1 MANWFKSILGW
12 FKQPVASASTPQTD
26 ATQPSPSA
34 SPAHAN
40 LSDKKSKRPLTFEPS
55 TTPKPEP
62 ERAEPSTVTRY
73 QESSALTSLP
83 APPFSSP
90 QSVADLT
97 IGFDLGTSCS
107 KVAVGDSILGSQH
120 GVPFNTRAHGVAKYL
135 FPTRFYEGADGI
147 SLSSGQQAKFVSNL
161 KLRLTEAV
169 ENHGDT
175 SGSETDL
182 AIYVALVLKHTLA
195 WYEQHRAGDHRARA
209 RCWWLSF
216 GFPAKRVDNNPRLH
230 KTYQR
235 FAGAAIQ
242 AVNSGEHITREL
254 IQHCLGGTPL
264 DGDSKQVLSL
274 DRVSFYPEIAAQLA
288 GYVYSRYRTTGPLM
302 LIDVG
307 AGTLD
312 ISTLILHQNA
322 HEEVCSFHFCEVAQ
336 LGAFRLY
343 EQIHHAL
350 ATVSPA
356 AVDTL
361 VSIGSDQDWHV
372 PESAGEYLRA
382 ISVVTNPMKAAFHS
396 TRETFALKCLEKALS
411 NFSAF
416 KQFLD
421 QPFRD
426 ADQRPQAFRQNV
438 NIILSGGG
446 SRAIFYRKLFP
457 ERLEETVVN
466 SGLTTWKLD
475 PGRRKIDGQGFHPRH
490 LMKPDKF
497 IVSGVESDDFDRLS
511 VAHGLSLS
519 SETLLQI
526 TAKEMSD
533 RQWNGR

>member
-1 MANWFKSILGW
+1 MANWLKGIFGW
-12 FKQPVASASTPQTD
+12 FKKPDSLPRTD
-26 ATQPSPSA
+26 APHPAPSA
-34 SPAHAN
+34 PTAHAN
-40 LSDKKSKRPLTFEPS
+40 LSDKKTTKPSKSELS
-55 TTPKPEP
+55 ATPKPEP
-62 ERAEPSTVTRY
+62 EQAEHSTVTHF
-73 QESSALTSLP
+73 QESSALT
-83 APPFSSP
+83 PPPPPLFSSP

-120 GVPFNTRAHGVAKYL
+120 GVPFNMRAHGVAKYL

-147 SLSSGQQAKFVSNL
+147 SLSSGPKAILASNL
-161 KLRLTEAV
+161 KLRLIEAV
-169 ENHGDT
+169 EKQSDT
-175 SGSETDL
+175 SGPETDL
-182 AIYVALVLKHTLA
+182 AIYVALVLKHTFA

-230 KTYQR
+230 KAYQR
-235 FAGAAIQ
+235 FVGAAMQ
-242 AVNSGEHITREL
+242 AVNLGEHITRGL
-254 IQHCLGGTPL
+254 VQRCFGRTPL
-264 DGDSKQVLSL
+264 DEDSGRVLSL
-274 DRVSFYPEIAAQLA
+274 DRVNFYPEIAAQLA
-288 GYVYSRYRTTGPLM
+288 GYVYSRYRITGPLM

-350 ATVSPA
+350 AAVSPA

-361 VSIGSDQDWHV
+361 VSIGSDQDWRV

-382 ISVVTNPMKAAFHS
+382 VSVVTNPMKAAFHS
-396 TRETFALKCLEKALS
+396 AREVFALKCLEKTLS

-426 ADQRPQAFRQNV
+426 ADQRPRAFRQNV

-457 ERLEETVVN
+457 ERLEETVVK
-466 SGLTTWKLD
+466 SGLTSWKLD
-475 PGRRKIDGQGFHPRH
+475 PGRRKIDGQGFYSRH

-497 IVSGVESDDFDRLS
+497 IVSGVEPDDFDRLS

-519 SETLLQI
+519 SESLLQI
-526 TAKEMSD
+526 TSKEMSD

>member
-1 MANWFKSILGW
+1 MLGW
-12 FKQPVASASTPQTD
+12 FKTPV
-26 ATQPSPSA
+26 SPGSLPRPDVP
-34 SPAHAN
+34 PAEFYPP
-40 LSDKKSKRPLTFEPS
+40 DKKSVALRISEP
-55 TTPKPEP
+55 TPETAP
-62 ERAEPSTVTRY
+62 EREEPYTVTRY
-73 QESSALTSLP
+73 QDSPALS
-83 APPFSSP
+83 PPSVPPISSP

-107 KVAVGDSILGSQH
+107 KVAVGDSMLGNQH
-120 GVPFNTRAHGVAKYL
+120 GVPFNALAPGVAKYL
-135 FPTRFYEGADGI
+135 FPTRIFEGADGI
-147 SLSSGQQAKFVSNL
+147 SLSFASQATLLSNL
-161 KLRLTEAV
+161 KLRLIEAV
-169 ENHGDT
+169 EKQSDT
-175 SGSETDL
+175 SGAETDL
-182 AIYVALVLKHTLA
+182 AIYVALVLKHTFA
-195 WYEQHRAGDHRARA
+195 WYDQHRSGDHRSRA

-230 KTYQR
+230 KAYQR

-242 AVNSGEHITREL
+242 AVNSSQQITREL
-254 IQHCLGGTPL
+254 VQRCLRGVPL
-264 DGDSKQVLSL
+264 ERDSNQVLSL

-288 GYVYSRYRTTGPLM
+288 GYVFSRYRTTGPLM

-312 ISTLILHQNA
+312 ISTLILHQNT

-350 ATVSPA
+350 ATVSPNA
-356 AVDTL
+356 MDTL

-372 PESAGEYLRA
+372 PESAREYLRDT
-382 ISVVTNPMKAAFHS
+382 SVVTNPMKIAFHS
-396 TRETFALKCLEKALS
+396 AREAFALECLEKALS

-416 KQFLD
+416 KQYLD
-421 QPFRD
+421 KPFVD
-426 ADQRPQAFRQNV
+426 EGKRPRAFRQNV

-446 SRAIFYRKLFP
+446 SRAMFYRTLFP
-457 ERLEETVVN
+457 DRLEETVVK
-466 SGLTTWKLD
+466 SGLTAWTLE
-475 PGRRKIDGQGFHPRH
+475 PERRKIDGQGFHPRH

-497 IVSGVESDDFDRLS
+497 VVNGVESEDFDRLS

-533 RQWNGR
+533 RQWNANKSNGGQARRNEK

>member
-1 MANWFKSILGW
+1 MANWLKGIFRW
-12 FKQPVASASTPQTD
+12 FKKPDSLPRTD
-26 ATQPSPSA
+26 APHPA
-34 SPAHAN
+34 PPAPPAHAN
-40 LSDKKSKRPLTFEPS
+40 LSDKKSTNPFTSEPPA
-55 TTPKPEP
+55 TPKPEP
-62 ERAEPSTVTRY
+62 ERAEHSTVTRF
-73 QESSALTSLP
+73 QESSAL
-83 APPFSSP
+83 PPPPPPLFSST

-107 KVAVGDSILGSQH
+107 KVAVGDSMLGSQH
-120 GVPFNTRAHGVAKYL
+120 GVPFNTRAHGVEKYL

-147 SLSSGQQAKFVSNL
+147 SLSFGPNATLASNL
-161 KLRLTEAV
+161 KLRLIEAV
-169 ENHGDT
+169 ENQGDT
-175 SGSETDL
+175 SGPETDL

-216 GFPAKRVDNNPRLH
+216 GFPAKRVDNNPRLQ
-230 KTYQR
+230 KAYQR
-235 FAGAAIQ
+235 FVGAAIQ
-242 AVNSGEHITREL
+242 AVNLGEHVTREL
-254 IQHCLGGTPL
+254 IQRCLARTPL
-264 DGDSKQVLSL
+264 PGDSGQVLSL

-350 ATVSPA
+350 AAVSPD

-372 PESAGEYLRA
+372 PESPNEYVRA
-382 ISVVTNPMKAAFHS
+382 IAVVTNPMKAAFHS
-396 TRETFALKCLEKALS
+396 TREIFALKCLEKALS

-426 ADQRPQAFRQNV
+426 ADQRPRAFRQNV

>member
-1 MANWFKSILGW
+1 MLG
-12 FKQPVASASTPQTD
+12 
-26 ATQPSPSA
+26 
-34 SPAHAN
+34 N
-40 LSDKKSKRPLTFEPS
+40 
-55 TTPKPEP
+55 
-62 ERAEPSTVTRY
+62 
-73 QESSALTSLP
+73 
-83 APPFSSP
+83 
-90 QSVADLT
+90 
-97 IGFDLGTSCS
+97 
-107 KVAVGDSILGSQH
+107 QH
-120 GVPFNTRAHGVAKYL
+120 GVPFNSRAQGVVRYL
-135 FPTRFYEGADGI
+135 FPTRFYENLDGI
-147 SLSSGQQAKFVSNL
+147 SLSSGSQATLLSNL
-161 KLRLTEAV
+161 KLRLIEAV
-169 ENHGDT
+169 ENETDT

-216 GFPAKRVDNNPRLH
+216 GFPAKRVDKNSRLH
-230 KTYQR
+230 KSYRR
-235 FAGAAIQ
+235 FAGAAVR
-242 AVNSGEHITREL
+242 AVNSGEPITREL
-254 IQHCLGGTPL
+254 VQCSLGATSIEGEGKL
-264 DGDSKQVLSL
+264 VLSS

-312 ISTLILHQNA
+312 ISTLILHQNE

-343 EQIHHAL
+343 ENIHHAL
-350 ATVSPA
+350 AAVSPD
-356 AVDTL
+356 AVNTL

-372 PESAGEYLRA
+372 PESASEYVRA
-382 ISVVTNPMKAAFHS
+382 VSAVSNPIKTAFHS
-396 TRETFALKCLEKALS
+396 TRETFALKCLEKTLT

-416 KQFLD
+416 KQYLD
-421 QPFRD
+421 KPFID
-426 ADQRPQAFRQNV
+426 EGKRPRAFRQNV

-446 SRAIFYRKLFP
+446 SRALFYRKLFP
-457 ERLEETVVN
+457 ERLEETVIK
-466 SGLTTWKLD
+466 SGLTSWKVE
-475 PGRRKIDGQGFHPRH
+475 PERRKIDGQGFRPRH
-490 LMKPDKF
+490 LMKPEKF
-497 IVSGVESDDFDRLS
+497 IASGVDSNDFDRLS

>member
-1 MANWFKSILGW
+1 MANWLKGIFGW
-12 FKQPVASASTPQTD
+12 LKKPDSLARVDGPHPA
-26 ATQPSPSA
+26 PSVP
-34 SPAHAN
+34 PANAN
-40 LSDKKSKRPLTFEPS
+40 LSDKKSTNPLTSELPS
-55 TTPKPEP
+55 TPKLEP
-62 ERAEPSTVTRY
+62 ERAEHSTVTRF
-73 QESSALTSLP
+73 QESSALT
-83 APPFSSP
+83 PPPPPLFSSP
-90 QSVADLT
+90 ESVADLT

-107 KVAVGDSILGSQH
+107 KVAVGDSMLGNQH

-135 FPTRFYEGADGI
+135 FPTRFYEGVGGI
-147 SLSSGQQAKFVSNL
+147 SLSSGPQATHVSNL
-161 KLRLTEAV
+161 KLRLIEAV
-169 ENHGDT
+169 ENLDDT
-175 SGSETDL
+175 SGPETDL

-230 KTYQR
+230 KAYQR
-235 FAGAAIQ
+235 VAEAAIQ
-242 AVNSGEHITREL
+242 IVNSSEHITRESV
-254 IQHCLGGTPL
+254 QRRLGSTPV
-264 DGDSKQVLSL
+264 DEDAKQTLSL
-274 DRVSFYPEIAAQLA
+274 NRVSFYPEIAAQLA

-350 ATVSPA
+350 ATVSPS

-372 PESAGEYLRA
+372 PESASEYVRGT
-382 ISVVTNPMKAAFHS
+382 SVVTNPMKAAFHS
-396 TRETFALKCLEKALS
+396 ARETFALKCLEKALS

-416 KQFLD
+416 KQYLD
-421 QPFRD
+421 KPFVD
-426 ADQRPQAFRQNV
+426 EGKRPRAFRQNV

-446 SRAIFYRKLFP
+446 SRAMFYRKLFP
-457 ERLEETVVN
+457 ERLEETVVK
-466 SGLTTWKLD
+466 SGLTSWKLD
-475 PGRRKIDGQGFHPRH
+475 PERRRIDAQGFHPRH

-497 IVSGVESDDFDRLS
+497 IVSGVESNDFDRLS

-519 SETLLQI
+519 SETILQI